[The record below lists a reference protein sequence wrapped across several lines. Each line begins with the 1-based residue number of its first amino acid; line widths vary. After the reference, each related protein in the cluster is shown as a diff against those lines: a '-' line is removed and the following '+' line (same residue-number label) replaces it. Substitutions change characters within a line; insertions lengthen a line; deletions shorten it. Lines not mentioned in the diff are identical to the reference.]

1 MKNFLS
7 NGVEIT
13 EQQAQEIER
22 RNQNRLNSDN
32 LQQLLK
38 ARFIYRENENSPEQW
53 RKIVEQS
60 ARWVVENYDETP
72 QGVAEHRKGD

>member
-13 EQQAQEIER
+13 ERQAQEIER

-60 ARWVVENYDETP
+60 A
-72 QGVAEHRKGD
+72 